1 MEEKTL
7 ETLAGEIASS
17 GTVCR
22 LKGTYRLDLAA
33 AKTVVCGEERFG
45 CLLALSRPGLVVDG
59 REAVL
64 YAEADAPF
72 SEDVSLIFLTPQAKF
87 ASLRHLDIRFTYK
100 QEPRSFAV
108 RAVDCRAYGVSFED
122 CRVSMCA
129 ESRVNLIGLML
140 KACRDTPLETNADC
154 CRLSRSRI
162 DVRCFAEDDTR
173 PSAVYGIVNRWANSF
188 AAEDNFIFAATRG
201 RGAEHRA
208 VGVFNAGRFARIV
221 NNNIKANGQHP
232 AGKWTDQPH
241 VVGVHNEGEYLVMN
255 ANQCVGEWG
264 GACIGLLNTG
274 SFAAVSGNK
283 ILSTHTINGKTIV
296 NSGNWSVIN
305 GNAVLSTGRNY
316 RLIVNDSSDT
326 VISNNNLRGTLFY
339 AEHRSGCGIRMEH
352 CCGCILSGNR
362 IGGVKDCGVFSLNST
377 FESYG
382 NYAESPEFPSFVPT
396 ADETDRSVAAA
407 LEEALIRSAED

>member
-64 YAEADAPF
+64 YAEADAPL

-87 ASLRHLDIRFTYK
+87 ASLLHLDIRFTYK

-122 CRVSMCA
+122 CRVSMNA

-173 PSAVYGIVNRWANSF
+173 PSAVYGVVNRWANSF

-232 AGKWTDQPH
+232 AGKRMDQPH
-241 VVGVHNEGEYLVMN
+241 VVGVHNEGE
-255 ANQCVGEWG
+255 
-264 GACIGLLNTG
+264 
-274 SFAAVSGNK
+274 
-283 ILSTHTINGKTIV
+283 
-296 NSGNWSVIN
+296 
-305 GNAVLSTGRNY
+305 
-316 RLIVNDSSDT
+316 
-326 VISNNNLRGTLFY
+326 
-339 AEHRSGCGIRMEH
+339 
-352 CCGCILSGNR
+352 
-362 IGGVKDCGVFSLNST
+362 
-377 FESYG
+377 
-382 NYAESPEFPSFVPT
+382 
-396 ADETDRSVAAA
+396 
-407 LEEALIRSAED
+407 

>member
-64 YAEADAPF
+64 YAEADAPL

-87 ASLRHLDIRFTYK
+87 ASLLHLDIRFTYK

-122 CRVSMCA
+122 CRVSMNA

-173 PSAVYGIVNRWANSF
+173 PSAVYGVVNRWANSF

-201 RGAEHRA
+201 RGAEHRGELASAAPSVSDRKISPRRIAAVAAAAIMLLA
-208 VGVFNAGRFARIV
+208 VGLAFLL
-221 NNNIKANGQHP
+221 P
-232 AGKWTDQPH
+232 P
-241 VVGVHNEGEYLVMN
+241 
-255 ANQCVGEWG
+255 
-264 GACIGLLNTG
+264 LLNSDSRYSTQRDYAWYFTDDYL
-274 SFAAVSGNK
+274 SDFA
-283 ILSTHTINGKTIV
+283 KTAPYRV
-296 NSGNWSVIN
+296 LFFNW
-305 GNAVLSTGRNY
+305 
-316 RLIVNDSSDT
+316 
-326 VISNNNLRGTLFY
+326 Y
-339 AEHRSGCGIRMEH
+339 A
-352 CCGCILSGNR
+352 
-362 IGGVKDCGVFSLNST
+362 
-377 FESYG
+377 
-382 NYAESPEFPSFVPT
+382 
-396 ADETDRSVAAA
+396 ETDREEFYVDSVCRRRDTGEMICFKEEIYHLETDTYYTLYFVPPREKIDFLAVFEETCQATTEIGGRAVHWSKELNSVRAWFSYENCNYFLLAEGTEEPEPVLNEIKA
-407 LEEALIRSAED
+407 LFA